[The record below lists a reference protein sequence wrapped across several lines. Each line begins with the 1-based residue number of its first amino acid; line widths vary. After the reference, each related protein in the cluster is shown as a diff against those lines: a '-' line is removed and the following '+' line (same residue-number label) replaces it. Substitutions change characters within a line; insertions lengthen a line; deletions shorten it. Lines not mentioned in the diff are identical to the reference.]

1 MRRKCGGDPPLRP
14 YFDNSGAY
22 GNSLTVMILKE
33 GEGGMLKMI
42 PDRRRTSAFLPAAVI
57 FVTAAACATVKVQ
70 APDKPIEINLNVN
83 IKQEVLIKMDK
94 EIEDLISNNPDI
106 F

>member
-1 MRRKCGGDPPLRP
+1 MFGM
-14 YFDNSGAY
+14 
-22 GNSLTVMILKE
+22 TV
-33 GEGGMLKMI
+33 
-42 PDRRRTSAFLPAAVI
+42 DRRQTGVFVQAAVL
-57 FVTAAACATVKVQ
+57 FLAVAACATVKVQ

-94 EIEDLISNNPDI
+94 EIEDLIANNPDI